1 MDEPTH
7 RADPPPNR
15 VTALWLR
22 AKEHRVVQ
30 WTVGYVAVAYGI
42 QHAVVLTQEAFH
54 WPENILRISMLL
66 LALGVPLAMTFAWYH
81 GDSANARMSGGE
93 LSIVSVLLVCAALL
107 FYVFVQPS
115 AEGEATPAVRE
126 AGVASTR
133 SPPALPNGGISLAVL
148 PFVNLSSD
156 KEQEFFSDG
165 MTEEITA
172 ALAQVK
178 DLRVVGRTSAF
189 AFKGKSEDLRSIAQ
203 ALGATHI
210 IEGSVRKAGNQ
221 LRITAQL
228 IRAGDDS
235 HLWAQNYDRELT
247 DVF

>member
-81 GDSANARMSGGE
+81 GDSANRRISAGE
-93 LSIVSVLLVCAALL
+93 LSILSVLLIGVSIL
-107 FYVFVQPS
+107 FYVFVRPS
-115 AEGEATPAVRE
+115 AEGEVTPAVRE
-126 AGVASTR
+126 AGVVAAR
-133 SPPALPNGGISLAVL
+133 SAAAAPKGAISVAVL
-148 PFVNLSSD
+148 PFVNLSPD
-156 KEQEFFSDG
+156 KDQEFFSDG
-165 MTEEITA
+165 MTEEITS
-172 ALAQVK
+172 ALAKVPN
-178 DLRVVGRTSAF
+178 LRVVGRTSAF
-189 AFKGKSEDLRSIAQ
+189 EFKGQNKDLRAIGQ
-203 ALGATHI
+203 ALSATHL
-210 IEGSVRKAGNQ
+210 IEGSVRKDGNESA
-221 LRITAQL
+221 LRRSSSKRTTAH
-228 IRAGDDS
+228 ICGPKAMTAS
-235 HLWAQNYDRELT
+235 
-247 DVF
+247 